1 MAGAVIP
8 AGLPWASSNPEA
20 LASMSQVWADQL
32 DLLIRSRTPIL
43 WIRSLEE
50 ERVEVLLEA
59 AAQRLGGR
67 SLLRWDFIDG
77 LSGAPNRQGE
87 AARNPMAALA
97 SLDGLPE
104 GQGAIL
110 LLRDFHRYSDD
121 PGVCRRLRNL
131 ASSLRQVPRTLVITA
146 PEWQLPRELE
156 DCITLLELPL
166 PDAAA
171 IGELL
176 GSIARASGMP
186 LDAAVLEQL
195 TAACHGLSEQRVR
208 QIAARAL
215 ARRGCLGGE
224 DLAEVLE
231 EKRQAIAKSELL
243 EYCPSEATPA
253 DIGGLEALK
262 HWLDQR
268 HRAFSEEAGRYGL
281 PVPRGV
287 LLVGPQGT
295 GKSLTAKAIAHSWG
309 MPLLR
314 LDVGRLFAGLVGA
327 SEARTR
333 DMIQRAEAMAPCVL
347 WIDEI
352 DKGFGGDPRSD
363 GGTSQRV
370 LASLLT
376 WMAEKTSAVFVVA
389 TANGVEKLPAELL
402 RKGRFDEIFLLD
414 LPTTEERR
422 AILDLQLGR
431 RRPAHSIPLEVLADR
446 TEGFSGAELEQ
457 TVIEAMHLAFGEN
470 RDFGEADLI
479 TAASQLVPLSRTAKE
494 QLDGFKQWASSGR
507 ARPASRLRGV
517 TNSDAR

>member
-1 MAGAVIP
+1 VTDSWG
-8 AGLPWASSNPEA
+8 
-20 LASMSQVWADQL
+20 DQL
-32 DLLIRSRTPIL
+32 DLLIRARTPIL

-50 ERVEVLLEA
+50 ERVEALLEQ

-67 SLLRWDFIDG
+67 TLLRWDFIEG
-77 LSGAPNRQGE
+77 LAGAPNRSGE

-97 SLDGLPE
+97 CLDPLPPE
-104 GQGAIL
+104 QAAML
-110 LLRDFHRYSDD
+110 VLRDFHRYCEDASI
-121 PGVCRRLRNL
+121 CRRLRNL
-131 ASSLRQVPRTLVITA
+131 AASLRQAPRTLVITA
-146 PEWQLPRELE
+146 PDWSIPRELE
-156 DCITLLELPL
+156 DSITLLDLPL
-166 PDAAA
+166 PAAEE
-171 IGELL
+171 IRTLL
-176 GSIARASGMP
+176 STIANASGHP
-186 LDAAVLEQL
+186 LSPGVAEQL

-208 QIAARAL
+208 QLAARAL
-215 ARRGCLGGE
+215 ARRGQLGEE

-243 EYCPSEATPA
+243 EYCPSEASPA

-262 HWLDQR
+262 HWLEQR
-268 HRAFSEEAGRYGL
+268 HMAFSEEAMRYGL
-281 PVPRGV
+281 PLPRGV

-295 GKSLTAKAIAHSWG
+295 GKSLTAKAVAHSWS

-352 DKGFGGDPRSD
+352 DKGFGGDSRSD

-370 LASLLT
+370 LGTVLT

-389 TANGVEKLPAELL
+389 TANGVDKLPAELL

-414 LPTTEERR
+414 LPSAEERR

-431 RRPAHSIPLEVLADR
+431 RRPSHTIPLDVLVDR
-446 TEGFSGAELEQ
+446 TGGFSGAELEQ
-457 TVIEAMHLAFGEN
+457 TVIEAMHLAFAEQ
-470 RDFGEADLI
+470 REFGEADLI
-479 TAASQLVPLSRTAKE
+479 AAASQVVPLSRTARE
-494 QLDGFKQWASSGR
+494 QLEALQSWARGGR
-507 ARPASRLRGV
+507 ARLASAP
-517 TNSDAR
+517 S

>member
-1 MAGAVIP
+1 MTDSWG
-8 AGLPWASSNPEA
+8 
-20 LASMSQVWADQL
+20 DQL
-32 DLLIRSRTPIL
+32 DLLIRARTPIL

-50 ERVEVLLEA
+50 ERVEALLEQ

-67 SLLRWDFIDG
+67 TLLRWDFIEG
-77 LSGAPNRQGE
+77 LAGAPNRSGE

-97 SLDGLPE
+97 CLDPLPPE
-104 GQGAIL
+104 QAAML
-110 LLRDFHRYSDD
+110 VLRDFHRYCEDASI
-121 PGVCRRLRNL
+121 CRRLRNL
-131 ASSLRQVPRTLVITA
+131 AASLRQAPRTLVITA
-146 PEWQLPRELE
+146 PDWSIPRELE
-156 DCITLLELPL
+156 DSITLLDLPL
-166 PDAAA
+166 PAAEE
-171 IGELL
+171 IRTLL
-176 GSIARASGMP
+176 STIANASGHP
-186 LDAAVLEQL
+186 LSPGVAEQL

-208 QIAARAL
+208 QLAARAL
-215 ARRGCLGGE
+215 ARRGQLGEE

-243 EYCPSEATPA
+243 EYCPSEASPA

-262 HWLDQR
+262 HWLEQR
-268 HRAFSEEAGRYGL
+268 HMAFSEEAMRYGL
-281 PVPRGV
+281 PLPRGV

-295 GKSLTAKAIAHSWG
+295 GKSLTAKAVAHSWS

-352 DKGFGGDPRSD
+352 DKGFGGDSRSD

-370 LASLLT
+370 LGTVLT

-389 TANGVEKLPAELL
+389 TANGVDKLPAELL

-414 LPTTEERR
+414 LPSAEERR

-431 RRPAHSIPLEVLADR
+431 RRPSHTIPLDVLVDR
-446 TEGFSGAELEQ
+446 TGGFSGAELEQ
-457 TVIEAMHLAFGEN
+457 TVIEAMHLAFAEQ
-470 RDFGEADLI
+470 REFGEADLI
-479 TAASQLVPLSRTAKE
+479 AAASQVVPLSRTARE
-494 QLDGFKQWASSGR
+494 QLEALQSWARGGR
-507 ARPASRLRGV
+507 ARLASAP
-517 TNSDAR
+517 S